1 MNSVRDKNHL
11 FIISGEASGDL
22 HGSNLV
28 KELLTQNPSLKISAW
43 GGDKMQAA
51 GAHIL
56 KHYREL
62 AFMGF
67 YEVIRNLPT
76 IIRNFGLV
84 KKQILEVNP
93 KIVVLIDYPGFN
105 LRLLPWLKKNGFVVI
120 YYIAPQAWAWKENR
134 VKKMARYID
143 ELLVILPFE
152 EEFFQKRGVKTEF
165 VGHPLLQS
173 KVESRKL
180 KDKSQIA
187 LLPGS
192 RKQEVEHILPVM
204 LSVQSELLGYKFLVA
219 AMSHLGEDFY
229 RKIIGNK
236 NIELVFDDSEKVIN
250 NSDIAMV
257 SSGTATLQTALAEVP
272 QIVCYKSGLLNY
284 EIGKRLI
291 KVPFISLVNLIFG
304 REIVKELIQ
313 DDLSKENLLREI
325 RKLEDE
331 TYKQELV
338 SNYRE
343 LKSKLGQKNASKRV
357 ADIIIQKLNK

>member
-1 MNSVRDKNHL
+1 MRDQNHL

-43 GGDKMQAA
+43 GGGKMQAA

-134 VKKMARYID
+134 VKKMAKYID

-219 AMSHLGEDFY
+219 AMSHLGKDFY

-236 NIELVFDDSEKVIN
+236 DIELVFDDSEKVIN